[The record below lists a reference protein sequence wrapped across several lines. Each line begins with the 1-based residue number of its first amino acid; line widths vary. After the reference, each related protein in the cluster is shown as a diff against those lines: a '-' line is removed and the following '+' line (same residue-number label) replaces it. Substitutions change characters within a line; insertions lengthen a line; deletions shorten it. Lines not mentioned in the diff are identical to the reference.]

1 MRSRARR
8 ILHAVCHIANQ
19 NQRRCWIGEF
29 DQRLP
34 SRQSTRN
41 RASNRGEE
49 RGSRYDW
56 RRRGNPEKQ
65 TLGRTS
71 IQTSPSESGLEAIMN
86 EPIKR
91 AATLRMQVVNVLMD
105 ELRNGQFEPGE
116 RVTELG
122 LAQRLEVSRTP
133 IREALNQLTEQGLL
147 EVRPRGGY
155 VIPSPTVEQVR
166 QVTMVRML
174 LEPPAVKMAAVEYNL
189 KSVKLISK
197 AIEAEAVAVKKT
209 NPADFARANEEFRR
223 AVFSGISNK
232 VLWSLISQFANHL
245 SFIRAVTLRDIPLR
259 QKIIAHQEEIRDA
272 IGSRHE
278 SQAEEL
284 WRSYLRFA
292 EESLIAA
299 MEGTSAPARR
309 PRAR

>member
-1 MRSRARR
+1 
-8 ILHAVCHIANQ
+8 
-19 NQRRCWIGEF
+19 
-29 DQRLP
+29 
-34 SRQSTRN
+34 
-41 RASNRGEE
+41 
-49 RGSRYDW
+49 
-56 RRRGNPEKQ
+56 
-65 TLGRTS
+65 
-71 IQTSPSESGLEAIMN
+71 MN

-91 AATLRMQVVNVLMD
+91 AATLRTQVVNVLMD

-155 VIPSPTVEQVR
+155 VIPSPTVEQVH

-174 LEPPAVKMAAVEYNL
+174 LEPPAVRMAAVEYNL
-189 KSVKLISK
+189 KSIKLISK
-197 AIEAEAVAVKKT
+197 AIDAEVLAAKKT

-259 QKIIAHQEEIRDA
+259 QKIIARQQEIRDA
-272 IGSRHE
+272 IAGRHE
-278 SQAEEL
+278 EQAEEL

-299 MEGTSAPARR
+299 MEEPSAPARR